1 MNGHEEQITRLAL
14 KRRRK
19 LGSLSDEAF
28 AELELAVREDPSNFV
43 DDDEEQAFSQIVA
56 ALDRYHDSCRDDDLL
71 DDEQYAIA
79 SAKRYAR
86 LESDARKALSIDPDC
101 VDAMLI
107 ASIAQETQP
116 DAFLDQLVDYEKMVN
131 EEFGSIP
138 RSATGD
144 TWTDVFMHPRLRLSN
159 SIAYAFFTTARYRMA
174 IERCCDLLAISPLDA
189 LGSRF
194 VCALAMAR
202 LEDER
207 GLDWLDARDKRRGNA
222 WMHLSRVLLMYK
234 LGRMPAARRALRGFD
249 SLCPGGA
256 YALLQPMFVDKYLP
270 DRPTFTPQTF
280 TETLLSVHEASFVIN
295 DVPDFPHWA
304 SNLSWFWESAHD
316 FCHKNGFEWRD
327 WE

>member
-28 AELELAVREDPSNFV
+28 AELELAVRENPSRFV
-43 DDDEEQAFSQIVA
+43 DDDEEQAFSQVVA

-71 DDEQYAIA
+71 DDEQYAA
-79 SAKRYAR
+79 AANKRYAR
-86 LESDARKALSIDPDC
+86 LETDARNALSVDPDC
-101 VDAMLI
+101 VDAMLL
-107 ASIAQETQP
+107 ASIAHGSQP
-116 DAFLDQLVDYEKMVN
+116 DEYVDQLIDYEKMIN

-138 RSATGD
+138 RTATGD

-159 SIAYAFFTTARYRMA
+159 SIAFAFFNTARYRMTVD
-174 IERCCDLLAISPLDA
+174 RCCDLLAISPLDA
-189 LGSRF
+189 LGARF
-194 VCALAMAR
+194 LCALAMAR

-222 WMHLSRVLLMYK
+222 WMHLSRTLLMYK

-249 SLCPGGA
+249 NLCPGGA
-256 YALLQPMFVDKYLP
+256 YALLQPVFVDSYLP
-270 DRPTFTPQTF
+270 DRPAFTPQTF
-280 TETLLSVHEASFVIN
+280 SETILAVHEADYVIS

-304 SNLSWFWESAHD
+304 SDLPWFWESAHD